1 MTVSVAMMKS
11 HAHSLLCPP
20 LSRSHTHTYT
30 HIVIK
35 RACISRA
42 RQRTATHC
50 NALQHTTTT
59 QSLHVD
65 NGCKWAG
72 SPTRLHQRC
81 QGFCFL
87 QPALCSQAR
96 CSLSESRRVSLALT
110 LSCLLFDYSL
120 THTHT
125 HTHTQLHTFPPHTN
139 PTVPGVALGS
149 RSWHVSQGSSS
160 TKGGERY
167 DGKGQGEPPKNVSLK
182 TIDVCS
188 LWRLKMPILNDWCV
202 PSFEAPWMFF
212 SDYSSVTCSNVH
224 IFAIGF
230 CAVVVRKSE
239 DIDHRQLTRTI
250 TLIFTL
256 QLTLALAL
264 AHTLTR
270 TRTHVQ
276 IPSRCRCL
284 SLSLHLSL
292 SLVLCLSLSLSLSL
306 THTHTR
312 LAG

>member
-50 NALQHTTTT
+50 NALQCTTTHYNT
-59 QSLHVD
+59 LQRRKAFTLTMVVNEQDPQQDCIKDVKVFVFSNPHSVLKRAVVSPNLGASL
-65 NGCKWAG
+65 WR
-72 SPTRLHQRC
+72 SPCL
-81 QGFCFL
+81 
-87 QPALCSQAR
+87 AS
-96 CSLSESRRVSLALT
+96 SLIT
-110 LSCLLFDYSL
+110 LS
-120 THTHT
+120 HTHT

-212 SDYSSVTCSNVH
+212 ADYSSVTCLNVH

-256 QLTLALAL
+256 
-264 AHTLTR
+264 
-270 TRTHVQ
+270 
-276 IPSRCRCL
+276 
-284 SLSLHLSL
+284 
-292 SLVLCLSLSLSLSL
+292 
-306 THTHTR
+306 
-312 LAG
+312 